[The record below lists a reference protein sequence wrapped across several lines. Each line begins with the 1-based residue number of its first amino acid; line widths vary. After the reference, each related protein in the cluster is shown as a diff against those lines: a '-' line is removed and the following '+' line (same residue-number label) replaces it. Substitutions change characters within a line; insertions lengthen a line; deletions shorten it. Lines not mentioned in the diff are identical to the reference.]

1 VSTYLP
7 AGVAPQTSIWG
18 FRYFRRFR
26 RWFLVKQ
33 RRVVAS
39 HGGTCQELAQLAQ
52 LAQAILGDGK
62 RWWPKRWSPAGVSTV
77 VIAGGV
83 TPPWSEVPVLSEA
96 EGKNLV
102 AACNWREIPSTTVS
116 AGLRFS
122 ADQIRATQ
130 DDGEENAHVPIL
142 FS

>member
-1 VSTYLP
+1 
-7 AGVAPQTSIWG
+7 
-18 FRYFRRFR
+18 
-26 RWFLVKQ
+26 
-33 RRVVAS
+33 
-39 HGGTCQELAQLAQ
+39 LAQLAQ

-83 TPPWSEVPVLSEA
+83 TPPWSEAPVLSEA